1 MEATE
6 QILEYEEKHRKHHIP
21 IVALTA
27 NALEG
32 DREKYMEAG
41 MDNYLSKPI
50 ELDALSALIQEYFS
64 HKVVQ
69 QSEGETAPEEEEET
83 LPVTEEADDT
93 LVSADMTEE
102 TEEMEENEAEEEKLH
117 EALPDEAEVMEENL
131 PEEETMQED
140 APAVETVV
148 PEESTEKE
156 SIEEEISEEESEGTL
171 PAAEAEEESSD
182 VDVLVFHSMPLIA
195 NLYGS
200 ILKNLDYTMDIV
212 TDDQEFMD
220 RLDDTRYQFV
230 IYDAEPFKTMKCM
243 ITDIIRDNGAKPFAL
258 VYDSADHDDFCC
270 EVMDEKA
277 NLENVREKLQHSI

>member
-1 MEATE
+1 
-6 QILEYEEKHRKHHIP
+6 
-21 IVALTA
+21 
-27 NALEG
+27 
-32 DREKYMEAG
+32 
-41 MDNYLSKPI
+41 
-50 ELDALSALIQEYFS
+50 
-64 HKVVQ
+64 
-69 QSEGETAPEEEEET
+69 
-83 LPVTEEADDT
+83 
-93 LVSADMTEE
+93 
-102 TEEMEENEAEEEKLH
+102 MEENEAEEEKLH

-258 VYDSADHDDFCC
+258 VYDSADYDDFCC